1 MTLNRALALEL
12 DIMRER
18 IEKITTEA
26 YSNPPTSNFIALSLY
41 SKELENMKNR
51 AEDIL
56 TKTDKKL
63 RV

>member
-1 MTLNRALALEL
+1 MALNLALALEL
-12 DIMRER
+12 DIMRDR

-26 YSNPPTSNFIALSLY
+26 YSNPPSSNLIALSLY
-41 SKELENMKNR
+41 SKELKNMQNR

-56 TKTDKKL
+56 TKVDKKV

>member
-18 IEKITTEA
+18 IGKITTEA
-26 YSNPPTSNFIALSLY
+26 YSNPPSSNLIALSFY
-41 SKELENMKNR
+41 SKELNNMKNR

-56 TKTDKKL
+56 TKVDKKV